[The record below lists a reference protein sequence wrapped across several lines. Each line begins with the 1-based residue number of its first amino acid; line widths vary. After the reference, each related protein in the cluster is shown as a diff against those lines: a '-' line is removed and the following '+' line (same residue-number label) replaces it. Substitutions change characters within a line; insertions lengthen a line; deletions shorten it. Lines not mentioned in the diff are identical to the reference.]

1 MPNPNALV
9 DVPLAGLAVES
20 ARADAGL
27 ETVSFAGGRS
37 ALLDRSRP
45 ESGAWR
51 EVLASMGQAEQPIY
65 TEIDPATRV
74 ITALLIPLVVRVE
87 SLRTRPDG
95 DVEVDLIISHGRH
108 YLRRANPDFEE
119 ILKLLEEARASGATL
134 AVTERL
140 DGHDI
145 IDARVAANP
154 KLAPSPMA
162 PEASPTQ
169 SASVVTLAQ
178 ARQMFDLAS
187 GHTCCP
193 AAPSS
198 TCIPFA
204 YPDDGC
210 WGRAHEM
217 CRLFIAA
224 GIQPDK
230 VWIYGNLHV
239 VSQNKPDCNV
249 YWGWHVAPT
258 LQVNTGGI
266 IQTYVID
273 PSLFPEPVPRATWAS
288 VQGDAAAQLAPSA
301 ADVYHRSS
309 GGTVSYDPTYTNTQ
323 SVLVTY
329 RNNLR
334 LRSAG
339 PAGPPPYLNCMA
351 PRAGV
356 QWYGTIGPN
365 ASGRW
370 FTFGWPAAWHMIW
383 SVMPL
388 TACPGIA
395 QLTWTVQVERA
406 NATQATYWITVR
418 NLTAN
423 TVRFEGRYD
432 ILRR

>member
-1 MPNPNALV
+1 VPNPNAIV
-9 DVPLAGLAVES
+9 DVPLAGFAADRARS
-20 ARADAGL
+20 AAGL
-27 ETVSFAGGRS
+27 EAVSFAGGRS

-45 ESGAWR
+45 EAGAWR
-51 EVLASMGQAEQPIY
+51 EVLDSMGQAGQPIY

-74 ITALLIPLVVRVE
+74 ITTLLIPLVVQVE
-87 SLRTRPDG
+87 SLRTGPGG
-95 DVEVDLIISHGRH
+95 DVEVDLLISQGRH

-119 ILKLLEEARASGATL
+119 ILKLLEEARANGATL

-145 IDARVAANP
+145 IDVRVAANP
-154 KLAPSPMA
+154 KLAPSLTA
-162 PEASPTQ
+162 PQAMPTL

-178 ARQMFDLAS
+178 ARQMFNLA
-187 GHTCCP
+187 GGRTCCP

-217 CRLFIAA
+217 CRLFIGA

-230 VWIYGNLHV
+230 VWIYGRLHV

-258 LQVNTGGI
+258 LQVNVGRA

-273 PSLFPEPVPRATWAS
+273 PSLFPEPVPQATWAG
-288 VQGDAAAQLAPSA
+288 VQGDAGAQLVPST
-301 ADVYHRSS
+301 ADVFHRSF
-309 GGTVSYDPTYTNTQ
+309 GGAITYDPTYTNTQ
-323 SVLVTY
+323 SVLNTY
-329 RNNLR
+329 RNSLR
-334 LRSAG
+334 LRSTG
-339 PAGPPPYLNCMA
+339 PAGPPPYLNCLA
-351 PRAGV
+351 PRPGV

-383 SVMPL
+383 TVMPI
-388 TACPGIA
+388 TACAGSA

-423 TVRFEGRYD
+423 SVRFEGRYD